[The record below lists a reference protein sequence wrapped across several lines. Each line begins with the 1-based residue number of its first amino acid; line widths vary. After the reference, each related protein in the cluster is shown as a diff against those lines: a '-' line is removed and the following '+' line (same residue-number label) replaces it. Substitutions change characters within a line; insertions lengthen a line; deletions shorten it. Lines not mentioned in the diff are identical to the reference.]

1 MFINP
6 LFCRLGVLYPFKM
19 KKLVSGL
26 LLAIFSQSLFAQ
38 EWIDMMSQPGKNFYD
53 IQATFND
60 YWKDKDVNVPGTG
73 YKPFKRWEHFMEP
86 RVYPSGDLSLVSQNM
101 ANFEKFLLE
110 NSINKTISSNQN
122 NSQLSAS
129 TTWTAVG
136 PMGPMS
142 GVATNGF
149 PRKAGRDNFIAFHPT
164 IPTTFWAGAPAG
176 GLWKTTDGGL
186 TWTTNTDYLSVIG
199 CTDLAIDPSNP
210 NTMYLATGDGYA
222 GDTYCIGVLKSTDG
236 GLTWNTTGLT
246 FAVNIMREMR
256 RLVINPNNPQIL
268 LAATNAGIYRTTNG
282 GTSWTNVLAG
292 NFYDIEFKPTD
303 PNTVYVGGTTFRLS
317 TDGGVTFTTISNGIP
332 TAGCNR
338 MAIAVTPADPN
349 YVYVLRSS
357 SSSSGFAGLYQSV
370 SSGTAFTVMS
380 TAPDV
385 LANSCAGTGGGGQ
398 GWYDLC
404 IAVSPTDKNKVN
416 VGGVNVWSSNS
427 GGATGTWT
435 CIGCWIGT
443 TAPAV
448 YLKADHHDLEYSST
462 GTLYSATDGG
472 IFSYNT
478 SNWIDLNNQR
488 NIAQIYKLGLSGLT
502 ANRWISGHQDNG
514 TGLYTGTTYQASYAG
529 DGMDCF
535 IDRTND
541 MNLFASTPNGNFV
554 RSTNGGASYSG
565 ATSGMSGTGGWV
577 SPWKQDPVIA
587 TRLYAGRSQMFVSNN
602 TGGGWAQA
610 GTTGGSGTI
619 VEFAI
624 APSNNQVI
632 YVIQG
637 NSTTLRKTTN
647 GGTTWAP
654 TAPVSGGA
662 PTFVTIDPNDE
673 NTAWVTISGYSAGNK
688 VFQTTNG
695 GASWTNVSSN
705 LPNLPANCS
714 VYQPGTSDRIYV
726 GMDVGVYYKDNS
738 SVNWTLYNLGLPNA
752 PISDMEISAAAPGLL
767 RAATYGRGV
776 YEVDLVQA
784 TASPVSSFTFNG
796 SFCVGT
802 PNSLLDNSSNTP
814 TAWNWT
820 ITPNTGVVFNTTS
833 TQNPTLSFSNPGTYS
848 VSLVSGNN
856 IGLSPVY
863 SQTILVSTTPTL
875 VLNVSSSV
883 AICEGAALDVNASGA
898 LTYTWSNGGG
908 NNPSTTYLPTS
919 PWTYTVTGSN
929 NGCIAKETIAVTIET
944 CVGIKEIHSQN
955 NFFSVYPNP
964 ANDKLSVVSSSQ
976 SEVTLFVS
984 DVSGKI
990 VKEQNAS
997 FKKDKSE
1004 VNIVI
1009 SSLTRG
1015 VYFLK
1020 IVSKTGDTQTI
1031 KFVKD

>member
-1 MFINP
+1 
-6 LFCRLGVLYPFKM
+6 M
-19 KKLVSGL
+19 KKFLSALVVS
-26 LLAIFSQSLFAQ
+26 IFTQTVFAQ
-38 EWIDMMSQPGKNFYD
+38 DWVDMMSQPGKNFYD
-53 IQATFND
+53 IQAAFNE
-60 YWKDKDVNVPGTG
+60 YWKDKDVNAPGTG

-101 ANFEKFLLE
+101 ANFEKFLIE
-110 NSINKTISSNQN
+110 NSVNKSTQANQLN
-122 NSQLSAS
+122 AQLSAS

-222 GDTYCIGVLKSTDG
+222 GDTYCIGVLKSIDG

-246 FAVNIMREMR
+246 FAVNVMREMR

-282 GTSWTNVLAG
+282 GTSWTNVLSG

-357 SSSSGFAGLYQSV
+357 SSTNGFAGLYQSV

-385 LANSCAGTGGGGQ
+385 LANSCAGTGAGGQ

-416 VGGVNVWSSNS
+416 VGGVNVWSSNG

-478 SNWIDLNNQR
+478 TNWIDLNNQR

-565 ATSGMSGTGGWV
+565 ATSGMSGSGGWV
-577 SPWKQDPVIA
+577 SPWKQDPVTA
-587 TRLYAGRSQMFVSNN
+587 SRLYAGRSQMFVSNN
-602 TGGGWAQA
+602 LGGGWTQA
-610 GTTGGSGTI
+610 GTTGGSGAI

-637 NSTTLRKTTN
+637 SSTTLRKTTN
-647 GGTTWAP
+647 GGSTWSA

-662 PTFVTIDPNDE
+662 PTFITIDPSDE

-738 SVNWTLYNLGLPNA
+738 SPNWTLYNLGLPNA

-776 YEVDLVQA
+776 YQVDLVQA
-784 TASPVSSFTFNG
+784 TAAPVSSFTFNG

-814 TAWNWT
+814 SSWNWT
-820 ITPNTGVVFNTTS
+820 ISPNTGVTFNTTS
-833 TQNPTLSFSNPGTYS
+833 SQNPTLSFSNPGTYT
-848 VSLVSGNN
+848 VALITGNN

-863 SQTILVSTTPTL
+863 SQTILVSTNPSLTL
-875 VLNVSSSV
+875 SVSNTV
-883 AICEGAALDVNASGA
+883 TICEGQPLTITAGGA
-898 LTYTWSNGGG
+898 TTYTWSNGGG
-908 NNPSTTYLPTS
+908 NSPSTTYFPTS

-929 NGCIAKETIAVTIET
+929 NGCITKETIVVTLET
-944 CVGIKEIHSQN
+944 CVGLKEIASQT
-955 NFFSVYPNP
+955 NFFTVYPNP
-964 ANDKLSVVSSSQ
+964 ANDKLNVLSSIE
-976 SEVTLFVS
+976 SEATLFVS

-990 VKEQNAS
+990 VKEQNVS
-997 FKKDKSE
+997 FKKDKNE
-1004 VNIVI
+1004 INIPI
-1009 SSLTRG
+1009 SSFARG

-1020 IVSKTGDTQTI
+1020 IVPKTGDTQII